1 MAIWKQALVS
11 IVIFVVALAAWVR
24 YYPGSGDVLS
34 RWGVELPMAATAKAV
49 QEQPAAGRGAAV
61 EPNVLVDSVSTGT
74 INDRLSAIGTGR
86 ANNSVSVIPYSA
98 GRLTEVPVKSGS
110 RIEAGGT
117 IAILDSEAEQIA
129 FERAKLAVADAQA
142 KLERAEALRRTN
154 TVTTVQVKD
163 AELAKQNAQLELRDA
178 ELKLSR
184 RTIVAPVSGIVG
196 ILPVT
201 VGNYVTTT
209 TVVATIEDRSK
220 ILVDFWAPEKY
231 ASMIKVGDPLTAR
244 SIAHPENVYHGEV
257 SAVDNR
263 IDEKSRTL
271 HVRGRITN
279 PADTLRAGMAFR
291 IEMRF
296 PGDTYPSVN
305 PLAIQWGT
313 EGAFVWAV
321 RDGKARQTPVTI
333 IRRNTDSVLVDGPL
347 VAGDTVVTEGIQTVR
362 EGAEIM
368 IADRDSDGTA
378 QTVPAKPGASAQG
391 T

>member
-1 MAIWKQALVS
+1 MAIWKQGLISLA
-11 IVIFVVALAAWVR
+11 IFVVALAVWVG
-24 YYPGSGDVLS
+24 YYPGAGDVLS
-34 RWGVELPMAATAKAV
+34 RLGVELPAVATAKAV
-49 QEQPAAGRGAAV
+49 AEKPASAPAGV
-61 EPNVLVDSVSTGT
+61 QPNVLTDAVSTGT
-74 INDRLSAIGTGR
+74 VNDRLSAIGNGR
-86 ANNSVSVIPYSA
+86 ANNSVSVMPFSA
-98 GRLTEVPVKSGS
+98 GRLTEVVAKSGS

-117 IAILDSEAEQIA
+117 IAKLDSEAEQIA
-129 FERAKLAVADAQA
+129 FERAKLAVADAEA
-142 KLERAEALRRTN
+142 KLERAQALRRTN
-154 TVTTVQVKD
+154 TITAVQVKD
-163 AELAKQNAQLELRDA
+163 AELAKENAELELRDA

-184 RTIVAPVSGIVG
+184 RTIVAPIAGIVG

-201 VGNYVTTT
+201 VGNYVTTE

-220 ILVDFWAPEKY
+220 ILVDFWAPEKF
-231 ASMIKVGDPLTAR
+231 ASMINVGDPLTAT

-305 PLAIQWGT
+305 PLAIQWST
-313 EGAFVWAV
+313 DGAYVWAV

-333 IRRNTDSVLVDGPL
+333 IQRNTDSVLVDGPL
-347 VAGDTVVTEGIQTVR
+347 VAGDTVVTEGVQTVR

-368 IADRDSDGTA
+368 IADRGTDQA
-378 QTVPAKPGASAQG
+378 KAPDAHNPARG

>member
-1 MAIWKQALVS
+1 MAIWKQGLTSLA
-11 IVIFVVALAAWVR
+11 IFVVALAVWVG
-24 YYPGSGDVLS
+24 YYPGAGDVLS
-34 RWGVELPMAATAKAV
+34 RLGVELPAVATAKAV
-49 QEQPAAGRGAAV
+49 AEKPASAPAGV
-61 EPNVLVDSVSTGT
+61 QPNVLTDAVSTGT
-74 INDRLSAIGTGR
+74 VNDRLSAIGNGR
-86 ANNSVSVIPYSA
+86 ANNSVSVMPFSA
-98 GRLTEVPVKSGS
+98 GRLTEVVAKSGS

-117 IAILDSEAEQIA
+117 IAKLDSEAEQIA
-129 FERAKLAVADAQA
+129 FERAKLAVADAEA
-142 KLERAEALRRTN
+142 KLERAQALRRTN
-154 TVTTVQVKD
+154 TITAVQVKD
-163 AELAKQNAQLELRDA
+163 AELAKENAELELRDA

-184 RTIVAPVSGIVG
+184 RTIVAPIAGIVG

-201 VGNYVTTT
+201 VGNYVTTE

-220 ILVDFWAPEKY
+220 ILVDFWAPEKF
-231 ASMIKVGDPLTAR
+231 ASMINVGDPLTAT

-305 PLAIQWGT
+305 PLAIQWST
-313 EGAFVWAV
+313 DGAYVWAV

-333 IRRNTDSVLVDGPL
+333 IQRNTDSVLVDGPL
-347 VAGDTVVTEGIQTVR
+347 VAGDTVVTEGVQTVR

-368 IADRDSDGTA
+368 IADRGTDQA
-378 QTVPAKPGASAQG
+378 KAPEAHDPARG

>member
-1 MAIWKQALVS
+1 MAIWKQGLISLA
-11 IVIFVVALAAWVR
+11 IFVVALAVWVG
-24 YYPGSGDVLS
+24 YYPGAGDVLS
-34 RWGVELPMAATAKAV
+34 RWGVELPAVATAKAV
-49 QEQPAAGRGAAV
+49 AEKPASAPAGV
-61 EPNVLVDSVSTGT
+61 QPNVLTDAVSTGT
-74 INDRLSAIGTGR
+74 VNDRLSAIGNGR
-86 ANNSVSVIPYSA
+86 ANNSVSVMPFSA
-98 GRLTEVPVKSGS
+98 GRLTEVVAKSGS

-117 IAILDSEAEQIA
+117 IAKLDSEAEQIA
-129 FERAKLAVADAQA
+129 FERAKLAVADAEA
-142 KLERAEALRRTN
+142 KLERAQALRRTN
-154 TVTTVQVKD
+154 TITAVQVKD
-163 AELAKQNAQLELRDA
+163 AELAKENAELELRDA

-184 RTIVAPVSGIVG
+184 RTIVAPIAGIVG

-201 VGNYVTTT
+201 VGNYVTTE

-220 ILVDFWAPEKY
+220 ILVDFWAPGKF
-231 ASMIKVGDPLTAR
+231 ASMINVGDPLTAT

-305 PLAIQWGT
+305 PLAIQWST
-313 EGAFVWAV
+313 DGAYVWAV
-321 RDGKARQTPVTI
+321 RDGRARQTPVTI
-333 IRRNTDSVLVDGPL
+333 IQRNTDSVLVDGPL
-347 VAGDTVVTEGIQTVR
+347 VAGDTVVTEGVQTVR

-368 IADRDSDGTA
+368 TADRGTDQA
-378 QTVPAKPGASAQG
+378 KAPEAHDPARG

>member
-1 MAIWKQALVS
+1 MAIWKQGLTSLA
-11 IVIFVVALAAWVR
+11 IFVVALAVWVG
-24 YYPGSGDVLS
+24 YYPGAGDVLS
-34 RWGVELPMAATAKAV
+34 RLGVELPAVATAKAV
-49 QEQPAAGRGAAV
+49 AEKPASAPAGV
-61 EPNVLVDSVSTGT
+61 QPNVLTDAVSTGT
-74 INDRLSAIGTGR
+74 VNDRLSAIGNGR
-86 ANNSVSVIPYSA
+86 ANNSVSVMPFSA
-98 GRLTEVPVKSGS
+98 GRLTEVVAKSGG

-117 IAILDSEAEQIA
+117 IAKLDSEAEQIA
-129 FERAKLAVADAQA
+129 FERAKLAVADAEA
-142 KLERAEALRRTN
+142 KHERAQALRRTN
-154 TVTTVQVKD
+154 TITAVQVKD
-163 AELAKQNAQLELRDA
+163 AELAKENAELELRDA

-184 RTIVAPVSGIVG
+184 RTIVAPIAGIVG

-201 VGNYVTTT
+201 VGNYVTTE

-220 ILVDFWAPEKY
+220 ILVDFWAPEKF
-231 ASMIKVGDPLTAR
+231 ASMINVGDPLTAT

-296 PGDTYPSVN
+296 PGHTYPSVN
-305 PLAIQWGT
+305 PLAIQWST
-313 EGAFVWAV
+313 DGAYVWAV

-333 IRRNTDSVLVDGPL
+333 IQRNTDSVLVDGPL
-347 VAGDTVVTEGIQTVR
+347 VAGDTVVTEGVQTVR

-368 IADRDSDGTA
+368 IADRGTDQA
-378 QTVPAKPGASAQG
+378 KAPDAHNPARG